1 MKSSE
6 TKTEKR
12 SPHMTVSI
20 YKNEEEIDHENSLEK
35 YCHGKNE
42 SFTDFAAIFYKSTQ
56 HKYKASGRNFKV

>member
-1 MKSSE
+1 
-6 TKTEKR
+6 
-12 SPHMTVSI
+12 MTVSI